1 MDKALDYLLHEYRE
15 RIQAL
20 AEAMARGGC
29 SDFDEY
35 RFTCGQIRGL
45 EAACSTIN
53 DLKTRLETI
62 DD

>member
-1 MDKALDYLLHEYRE
+1 MDKALDYLMQVHRE
-15 RIQAL
+15 RILAL
-20 AEAMARGGC
+20 TEALARGGC
-29 SDFDEY
+29 TSYEEY

-53 DLKTRLETI
+53 DLKTRLETT